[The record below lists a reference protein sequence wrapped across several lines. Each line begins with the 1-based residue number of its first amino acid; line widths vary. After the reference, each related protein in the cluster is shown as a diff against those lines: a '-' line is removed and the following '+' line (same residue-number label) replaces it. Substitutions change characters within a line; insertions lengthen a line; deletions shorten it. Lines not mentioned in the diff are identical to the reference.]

1 MRRGIVGSSCLAGLL
16 ACAVAAAGQTS
27 SQAPTEAPVQ
37 GGASQKAPSAQRST
51 ASARTS
57 TAQLVTIVGC
67 VQLAPKP
74 TAGNG
79 SHELILADAV
89 LSDQNPHPAA
99 TTGENAPPDQS
110 AQSARPPQTGAH
122 GAATRSYVL
131 TGTESKHLAQDIGH
145 RVVVIGR
152 VEGGALPSADAND
165 GSNQTAAGTT
175 GNNGTPM
182 PRVTVVSVQPRS
194 GSCP

>member
-1 MRRGIVGSSCLAGLL
+1 MRKGIVGSSCLAALL

-27 SQAPTEAPVQ
+27 AQAPTQAPVQ
-37 GGASQKAPSAQRST
+37 GGASQNAPNERRST

-57 TAQLVTIVGC
+57 TAQDVTIVGC
-67 VQLAPKP
+67 VQLAPNP

-99 TTGENAPPDQS
+99 TTGQNGPPDQS
-110 AQSARPPQTGAH
+110 AQSAAGAPATAPPGS
-122 GAATRSYVL
+122 AARSYVL
-131 TGTESKHLAQDIGH
+131 TGTQSKQLAQYIGH

-152 VEGGALPSADAND
+152 VKGGALPADSNA
-165 GSNQTAAGTT
+165 GSGQTATGTT
-175 GNNGTPM
+175 GTGTPM

-194 GSCP
+194 GSCS

>member
-1 MRRGIVGSSCLAGLL
+1 MRRGIVGSSCLAALL

-27 SQAPTEAPVQ
+27 SQAPTQAPVQ
-37 GGASQKAPSAQRST
+37 GGASQKAPDAQRST

-57 TAQLVTIVGC
+57 TAQDVTVVGC

-79 SHELILADAV
+79 SQELILADAV

-99 TTGENAPPDQS
+99 TTGENAPPDRS
-110 AQSARPPQTGAH
+110 AQSTAGASETGAK
-122 GAATRSYVL
+122 GAAARSYVL
-131 TGTESKHLAQDIGH
+131 TGTESKQLAQYIGH
-145 RVVVIGR
+145 RVEVIGR
-152 VEGGALPSADAND
+152 VKGGALPSADSHSGAN
-165 GSNQTAAGTT
+165 QRTE
-175 GNNGTPM
+175 GNETPI

-194 GSCP
+194 GSCS